1 MPTGWRVS
9 EPPPSSPE
17 AREHEEQQVKDP
29 LEQVEVP
36 VIRPRYWILT
46 FILVLLVA
54 VLLFPKAVAIVGVI
68 LSLPLIIF
76 LHELA
81 HFVTAKRTGM
91 KVTEFFV
98 GFGPRLWSVQRG
110 ETEYGLKAIP
120 LGGYCKIIGM
130 TNLEEVAPGDEPR
143 AYRSKAFV
151 PKVVVASAG
160 SLMHFALAL
169 VLMFSVL
176 VVAGN
181 YADSKETT
189 TIDVVEAGGPAA
201 QAGVQAGD
209 RLVAVDGT
217 PINQWSQ
224 LRPQLRGHVGDT
236 VRFTVERDGE
246 QRDVPVVLGVHPDAK
261 RFPKELKGVGYAGI
275 APTVAIPSVGV
286 GSALV
291 DAPRE
296 VWDVGVASLGALGDR
311 FSPSGISGYWRVL
324 TNDGKQANQE
334 QADSERFVSVV
345 GFGRLAVQA
354 TESGWVQV
362 AYLLILLNV
371 FVGLFNLVPLL
382 PFDGGHI
389 AIAAY
394 EKVAS
399 AIRRRP
405 VQVDVAKLLPITAVV
420 MAVLAFVFLSSLF
433 LDITRPIENP
443 F

>member
-1 MPTGWRVS
+1 
-9 EPPPSSPE
+9 
-17 AREHEEQQVKDP
+17 VKDP
-29 LEQVEVP
+29 LEEVEIP

-46 FILVLLVA
+46 FIAILLIA
-54 VLLFPKAVAIVGVI
+54 GLLFPRAVAIVGVI
-68 LSLPLIIF
+68 LALPLIIF

-130 TNLEEVAPGDEPR
+130 TNLEEVPPADEPR
-143 AYRSKAFV
+143 AYRSKSFV

-169 VLMFSVL
+169 VLMFGVL

-181 YADSKETT
+181 YADAKEST
-189 TIDVVEAGGPAA
+189 TIDVVSADGPAA
-201 QAGVQAGD
+201 KAGLQAGD

-217 PINQWSQ
+217 PIEQWDD

-236 VRFTVERDGE
+236 TTFTVERDGD
-246 QRDVPVVLGVHPDAK
+246 QIDVPVVLGVHPEAR
-261 RFPKELKGVGYAGI
+261 RFPEELKGVGYAGI
-275 APTVAIPSVGV
+275 APTVDIPSVGI
-286 GSALV
+286 GSAIV

-296 VWDVGVASLGALGDR
+296 VWAVGGASLGALADR
-311 FSPSGISGYWRVL
+311 FSPSGISDYWNVL
-324 TNDGKQANQE
+324 TSDGKGANQE

-354 TESGWVQV
+354 TETGWVQV

-389 AIAAY
+389 AIATY

>member
-1 MPTGWRVS
+1 
-9 EPPPSSPE
+9 
-17 AREHEEQQVKDP
+17 VKDP

-46 FILVLLVA
+46 FIAVLVIALVL
-54 VLLFPKAVAIVGVI
+54 FPRAVAIVGVI
-68 LSLPLIIF
+68 LALPFMIF

-130 TNLEEVAPGDEPR
+130 TNLEEVPPADEPR
-143 AYRSKAFV
+143 AYRSKTFV

-169 VLMFSVL
+169 VLMFAVL
-176 VVAGN
+176 VVAGD
-181 YADSKETT
+181 YADTKQTT
-189 TIDVVEAGGPAA
+189 TIDVVESGGPAA
-201 QAGVQAGD
+201 EAGVRPGD
-209 RLVAVDGT
+209 HLVAVDGT
-217 PINQWSQ
+217 PIENCDD

-236 VRFTVERDGE
+236 MTFTVERDGE
-246 QRDVPVVLGVHPDAK
+246 QRDLPVVLGVHPQAK
-261 RFPKELKGVGYAGI
+261 QFPEELKGVGYAGI
-275 APTVAIPSVGV
+275 APTLDIPSVGI

-291 DAPRE
+291 DSPRE
-296 VWDVGVASLGALGDR
+296 VWDVGGASLGAHGNR
-311 FSPSGISGYWRVL
+311 FSPSGISDYWKVL
-324 TNDGKQANQE
+324 TNDGKEADQE

-389 AIAAY
+389 AIATY